1 MMKARPYHHGD
12 LRSALLTLAEGT
24 LRERGPAE
32 LSLRELARE
41 AGVSPAAPSRH
52 FKTKQAL
59 LDALALEGF
68 QRLTAALDA
77 SLAQAGDTFAQR
89 LAGLARTYLAFAT
102 GNTALLDLMYGRKHD
117 PDATAELVAAT
128 ERLKNLAT
136 DLIESGQRRGEVR
149 PGPVDRQSVPLMVAL
164 QGLTA
169 LALTGGFT
177 EEQLDEGVSDTI
189 AFVLRGYAP

>member
-1 MMKARPYHHGD
+1 MKARPYHHGD
-12 LRSALLTLAEGT
+12 LRAALLALAEET

-68 QRLTAALDA
+68 QRLTAALDV
-77 SLAQAGDTFAQR
+77 SLEQAGESFAHR
-89 LAGLARTYLAFAT
+89 LSGLARTYLVFAT
-102 GNTALLDLMYGRKHD
+102 TNTALLDLMYGRKHD

-128 ERLKNLAT
+128 HRLKNLAT
-136 DLIESGQRRGEVR
+136 DVIATGQRRGEVR
-149 PGPVDRQSVPLMVAL
+149 PGPLDRQAVPLMVAL

-169 LALTGGFT
+169 LALSGGFT
-177 EEQLDEGVSDTI
+177 EEQLAQGVDETI
-189 AFVLRGYAP
+189 AFILRGYAP